1 MLEHEEE
8 RRWGVHVDHDVPPQL
23 LEVLPHEE
31 DEEATYQAALEQ
43 ALQQALE
50 ASRVEKDAQWD
61 GLERALAL
69 SATGDSIHSPLFIP
83 PPPSLPIVEPKAEPE
98 PMLEICP
105 RGNNKLVIIIFPCS

>member
-31 DEEATYQAALEQ
+31 DEEAMYQAALEQ

-61 GLERALAL
+61 GMERALAL
-69 SATGDSIHSPLFIP
+69 SAAGDSVHALLFDSP
-83 PPPSLPIVEPKAEPE
+83 PPPPIVEPKTEPE
-98 PMLEICP
+98 PTRKRSPPPPTWPEE
-105 RGNNKLVIIIFPCS
+105 S